1 MSVTQ
6 QSSSRPDHREPTLF
20 TAAVLDWHPWLS
32 PLEESELT
40 EEHYEG
46 LVDRARA
53 KSPYFMLLARDPRV
67 LGARTRSDKDIFY
80 NTVGGLARKERELAA
95 AAVSRFN
102 GCIYC
107 ASVHARFSER
117 QGGSPE
123 ALAVLLA
130 TGTLPVEATEEWL
143 FVAEVARQI
152 SQTPIGFSA
161 VHVRALRQVGF
172 DDAEILDLINA
183 SSFFNWANRLMLSLG
198 YPTLPVEKQ
207 G

>member
-1 MSVTQ
+1 MSVTPQ
-6 QSSSRPDHREPTLF
+6 NASRPDNREPARF
-20 TAAVLDWHPWLS
+20 TTALLDWHPWLP

-40 EEHYEG
+40 EVHYDG

-53 KSPYFMLLARDPRV
+53 KSPYFMLLARDPQV
-67 LGARTRSDKDIFY
+67 LGARTRSDRDIFY
-80 NTVGGLARKERELAA
+80 NTDGGLPRRERELAA
-95 AAVSRFN
+95 TAVSRFN

-117 QGGSPE
+117 QGGSSE

-130 TGTLPVEATEEWL
+130 TGSLPVDATEAWL
-143 FVAEVARQI
+143 LVAEVARQI
-152 SQTPIGFSA
+152 SETPVGFSD
-161 VHVRALRQVGF
+161 VHVRVLRQAGF
-172 DDAEILDLINA
+172 NDAEILDLINA

-207 G
+207 D